1 MSHLNL
7 TYTWKSN
14 GHSYARWSPESIT
27 TLSHIKDRLN
37 ELLQKT
43 LSGRCGHIKGNGGLK
58 GSIRAAQAMIRQYR
72 YVARFDIFS
81 YYESIDHEVLLSQL
95 TDLIDNEL
103 NAELHAQ
110 IQAYLVLP
118 DKTKKG
124 KGIVASGAI
133 SPLLGAVYLTPL
145 DRTMQALAQR
155 QPIKYQ
161 RFMDD
166 YLIFAKSRHA
176 LRKAIKSMYDVLATL
191 KLQVHPDKRFIGL
204 SRKGVD
210 FLGYRLHPARKLHP
224 AAQSF
229 TRLYERARR
238 LHEQG
243 VDEHRLRQYVQR
255 WYSWLHGGLR
265 GMVSTHGRLPRVW
278 QYIQRRLN
286 F

>member
-1 MSHLNL
+1 
-7 TYTWKSN
+7 
-14 GHSYARWSPESIT
+14 
-27 TLSHIKDRLN
+27 
-37 ELLQKT
+37 
-43 LSGRCGHIKGNGGLK
+43 
-58 GSIRAAQAMIRQYR
+58 
-72 YVARFDIFS
+72 
-81 YYESIDHEVLLSQL
+81 
-95 TDLIDNEL
+95 
-103 NAELHAQ
+103 
-110 IQAYLVLP
+110 
-118 DKTKKG
+118 
-124 KGIVASGAI
+124 
-133 SPLLGAVYLTPL
+133 
-145 DRTMQALAQR
+145 
-155 QPIKYQ
+155 
-161 RFMDD
+161 MDD

-176 LRKAIKSMYDVLATL
+176 LRKAIKSMYGVLATL